1 MIPLLTLFLAVAPL
15 QPVNETA
22 YGALIH
28 ANRGKVLVVNFWATW
43 CGGCREEM
51 PSLVAL
57 SNRDAARGVKLLLI
71 SADETADEPK
81 ARAFM
86 DSMHAAGPLYIKAAS
101 DDDAFIRAVDAK
113 WSGTLPSTFV
123 YDRDGKLVQSFTGIV
138 DVKALENLI
147 SHL

>member
-1 MIPLLTLFLAVAPL
+1 MIQLLTLLLAVAPL
-15 QPVNETA
+15 QPVSETA

-28 ANRGKVLVVNFWATW
+28 ANHGKVLVVNFWATW

-57 SNRDAARGVKLLLI
+57 SNRDAAKGVKLLLI
-71 SADETADEPK
+71 SADEVADEPK

-86 DSMHAAGPLYIKAAS
+86 DSMHATGPLFIKAAS

-123 YDRDGKLVQSFTGIV
+123 YDRNGKLVQSFTGIV
-138 DVKALENLI
+138 DVKALESLI
-147 SHL
+147 SRL